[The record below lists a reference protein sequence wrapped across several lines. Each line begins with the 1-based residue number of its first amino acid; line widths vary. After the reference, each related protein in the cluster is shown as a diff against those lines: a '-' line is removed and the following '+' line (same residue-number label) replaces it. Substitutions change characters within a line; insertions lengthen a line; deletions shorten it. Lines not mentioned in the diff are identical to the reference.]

1 MKVTVEQVKRYPHS
15 RLIVRVDGKVD
26 SIHYEA
32 WIAYKRAEYLR
43 KQAIDS

>member
-1 MKVTVEQVKRYPHS
+1 MKVTVQQVKRYPVS
-15 RLIVRVDGKVD
+15 RLIVRVDGKID

-32 WIAYKRAEYLR
+32 WLAYKRAEYLR

>member
-32 WIAYKRAEYLR
+32 WIAYKRAEY
-43 KQAIDS
+43 